1 MIDHLPRIDAETY
14 VIAQL
19 FLAAFLTFGIIGLSY
34 WQTRRDMART
44 RAKRDKSKTD
54 GATP

>member
-44 RAKRDKSKTD
+44 RAKRDKAKTD